1 MDVLNRS
8 NARIIGVSY
17 EGIEGYSELDDLFRP
32 DVNRKALEAALEQA
46 KAGGTTIRALMIS
59 K

>member
-8 NARIIGVSY
+8 NARIIGVQY

-32 DVNRKALEAALEQA
+32 DVNRKALEAALEEA